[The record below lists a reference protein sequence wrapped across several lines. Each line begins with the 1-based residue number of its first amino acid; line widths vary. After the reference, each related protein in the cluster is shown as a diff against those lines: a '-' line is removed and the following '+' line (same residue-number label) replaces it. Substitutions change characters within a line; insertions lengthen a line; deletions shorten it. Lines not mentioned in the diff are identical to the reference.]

1 MKLKQLV
8 VMMIA
13 AVFFVTTVASI
24 ANAAYLGKVDEKTR
38 AERAKKRELQ
48 REENKGKPVPGFQ
61 QATPQQQQE
70 IAKEN
75 MKRKLAEE
83 QKKKDEAAKKALLE
97 KQKEDAEKRGATT
110 GLKEYKK

>member
-8 VMMIA
+8 IMMVV

-38 AERAKKRELQ
+38 AERAKKKELQ
-48 REENKGKPVPGFQ
+48 REQNKGKPIPGYH
-61 QATPQQQQE
+61 QATPQEQQE

-75 MKRKLAEE
+75 MKKKLEAE